1 MTTTKLWFIESNEF
15 DDVLTSINIDDLFEE
30 EVIEKQPEQLELF
43 EELTTN

>member
-1 MTTTKLWFIESNEF
+1 MTTTNLWFIESNEY

-30 EVIEKQPEQLELF
+30 EKIVEFQQLELF

>member
-1 MTTTKLWFIESNEF
+1 MTTTKLWFIELNEF